1 VSANE
6 REMHYARAIWGAM
19 VDDEPEDVDEK
30 TLWTDGFLDA
40 AKAVIEIADQEPQ
53 AKERHS

>member
-1 VSANE
+1 M
-6 REMHYARAIWGAM
+6 RYARAIWGAM

-40 AKAVIEIADQEPQ
+40 AKAVIEIADQELQ